1 MKASLLISLTTLIS
15 FGCSES
21 EEHVEQEAKGQLDIP
36 LIIPCEAC
44 KTELS
49 KESTSCPDCGHP
61 TKSSLATYAKKR
73 EEHKNSGK
81 GLVGE
86 YFDRRERQKQ
96 EELRERKIRELQTT
110 FISIEETPRGQKF
123 YWGVLENE
131 LIQIDLSQII
141 SCAKKNPEWKV
152 VLRVD
157 PKVTHAEVLDA
168 MKEIGNGGM
177 PGFIY
182 RPWLDSENKDRLNDR
197 ESVANAEGSYHI
209 KLPGIPSSFELN
221 AMPRLKLRIGDL
233 GKVYINGSE
242 IEDGTNSSMPDLVAN
257 LKAQKGM
264 RDQLI
269 ASGRPRETTELRVF
283 IDSSGIAEASS
294 GFNVLNACAK
304 AGVQEFAFFPGPA
317 DLKQEKQKTVKL
329 MQRQRRV
336 QPSKQIIRTQAI
348 SDIAL
353 PGFDQNFR
361 PYEISEIAPP
371 PNPNKIEVKDLSPV
385 ESGNPSALGSKPLNN
400 LAVNRAVNGIGLSLP
415 KSMQQRCDPKKRL
428 ARLRSGGGQE
438 FTEAAILRG
447 LDWLKANQDPEGSW
461 GGKDKDVQGNPKAT
475 NKDAMTSMALL
486 SFLGHCELQDSPKY
500 GPTVRKAIEYITSTP
515 PDKPVGGGNTGSYSH
530 PIRTY
535 ALCEA
540 YTMTKNRRLEEF
552 AKRATIHLIKGQ
564 NETGGWAYGYGKGV
578 TAHTDL
584 SVTGWHVQALKAAA
598 LTGIPIEGLDQAMDK
613 AIEYV
618 RKCQDQT
625 GKFAYK
631 IKSSGKASLTGTGV
645 LSLQMWK
652 NAKTAEAQKG
662 LDWIVANQAKEWRRV
677 NVYEWYYHA
686 QACFQAT
693 GVSGGAKYW
702 RAWNKNF
709 QQIVCGAQQADG
721 HWPHGVH
728 FHGDTAIFRT
738 TMTILMLEVYY
749 RYMPSAQI

>member
-1 MKASLLISLTTLIS
+1 MKVSLLFLFIALFAT
-15 FGCSES
+15 GCWES
-21 EEHVEQEAKGQLDIP
+21 EEHVEQEGKGELDIP

-61 TKSSLATYAKKR
+61 TKSSLAAYAKNR

-86 YFDRRERQKQ
+86 YFERRERQKQ
-96 EELRERKIRELQTT
+96 ELFRERQIRELQTT
-110 FISIEETPRGQKF
+110 FISIDETPRGRKF
-123 YWGVLENE
+123 YRGVLENE
-131 LIQIDLSQII
+131 RTEIHFSQIR
-141 SCAKKNPEWKV
+141 EGLRYREGWQV
-152 VLRVD
+152 VLRVA
-157 PKVTHAEVLDA
+157 PKVPHAEVLDA

-221 AMPRLKLRIGDL
+221 AMPRLHLRIGDL

-304 AGVQEFAFFPGPA
+304 AGVQEFTFFPGPA

-353 PGFDQNFR
+353 PDFN
-361 PYEISEIAPP
+361 EV
-371 PNPNKIEVKDLSPV
+371 EVKDLSPV
-385 ESGNPSALGSKPLNN
+385 ESGNPSALQSKPLNN
-400 LAVNRAVNGIGLSLP
+400 LAVNRAVTGIGLSLP

-461 GGKDKDVQGNPKAT
+461 GGKDKDAQGNPKAT

-486 SFLGHCELQDSPKY
+486 CFLGHCELQDSPKY

-540 YTMTKNRRLEEF
+540 YTMTKNKRLEEF

-564 NETGGWAYGYGKGV
+564 NETGGWAYAYGKGP

-693 GVSGGAKYW
+693 GVSGGSKYW
-702 RAWNKNF
+702 RAWNKDF
-709 QQIVCGAQQADG
+709 QQIVCGAQQPDG
-721 HWPHGVH
+721 HWPHGTH

-749 RYMPSAQI
+749 RYMPNYGGP